1 MNKVALSVVVVLAV
15 IYAVPFVVYG
25 LASVVVGLKTPQGV
39 WPARFLTGVFV
50 SKRGEPDRRPPRRAV
65 MRDPAS

>member
-25 LASVVVGLKTPQGV
+25 LASVVVGLKT
-39 WPARFLTGVFV
+39 
-50 SKRGEPDRRPPRRAV
+50 
-65 MRDPAS
+65 

>member
-25 LASVVVGLKTPQGV
+25 RASVVAGLKT
-39 WPARFLTGVFV
+39 
-50 SKRGEPDRRPPRRAV
+50 
-65 MRDPAS
+65 